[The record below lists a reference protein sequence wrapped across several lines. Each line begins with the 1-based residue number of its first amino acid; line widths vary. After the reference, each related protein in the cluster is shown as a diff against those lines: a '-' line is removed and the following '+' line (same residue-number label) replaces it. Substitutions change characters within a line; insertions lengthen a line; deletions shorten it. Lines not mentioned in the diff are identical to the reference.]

1 MEEEQLIVL
10 AVSSAGTC
18 FLLVLSRDTSQKDA
32 MFGVWTAMSELI
44 CQEKINMKSLLY
56 PRSLQTIYL
65 RTHGILKSD
74 LKLLS
79 FCGSMLFLS
88 WHSLCRHLSQATP
101 TSSSTL
107 CRSVLLLPGYDGL
120 ISFKAIMV
128 RCVCSSSASRA
139 AITTSCKGRERGER
153 KLCS

>member
-56 PRSLQTIYL
+56 PRSLQTIYR

-88 WHSLCRHLSQATP
+88 WHSFMSSFITSHTYLLQHPLQVCAASAWVRRPHLVQGNHGPLRLLLLSQ
-101 TSSSTL
+101 
-107 CRSVLLLPGYDGL
+107 
-120 ISFKAIMV
+120 
-128 RCVCSSSASRA
+128 
-139 AITTSCKGRERGER
+139 SCCNHHI
-153 KLCS
+153 L